1 MKFIH
6 VSRVFGLTLMCVPLV
21 ASAQVD
27 YFLNNHPDGNARP
40 PGYGLRL
47 DELIDVTGGHDIFTF
62 DLQHPLSDVI
72 LRYDDAGTP
81 GKSKDDTIRIFGTIF
96 GGLDIGSAY
105 DPANSGLWSLDF
117 TYRENI
123 EVNGTSLTVTEAD
136 EDNTGFI
143 TSLSGL
149 NGGVPI
155 SLFDVD
161 GKNDFSFKFNNV
173 DDHRLGAGLQNQGI
187 YVGWGWLSHHGP
199 DQKVAASDWIMTGEP
214 VPEPASMA
222 ALSLGVV
229 ALLRR
234 RKRN

>member
-1 MKFIH
+1 MKFKH

-62 DLQHPLSDVI
+62 DLQHPQSDVI

-81 GKSKDDTIRIFGTIF
+81 GTSKDDTIRIFGTIF

-105 DPANSGLWSLDF
+105 DPANSGLWNLDF

-161 GKNDFSFKFNNV
+161 GTDDFSFKFNNI
-173 DDHRLGAGLQNQGI
+173 DDHRLGSGLQGQGI

-199 DQKVAASDWIMTGEP
+199 DQKVSASDWIMTGEP
-214 VPEPASMA
+214 VPEPASLA